1 MGMVRLADLPE
12 WDRKNKL
19 DKLKELTGW
28 DARPWVKPPPL
39 AECRIAIVTTAGV
52 HRKGDRPFGPGATD
66 YRIIPGDTK
75 AADLVMSHQSVN
87 FDRTGF
93 QEDHNVAFPLDRL
106 HELAKQGVVGA
117 VADFHYSFMGATQV
131 RQLETKAKELA
142 QLLKDDGVDA
152 VLLTPI

>member
-1 MGMVRLADLPE
+1 MVRLADLPD
-12 WDRKNKL
+12 WDQKNKL

-28 DARPWVKPPPL
+28 DQRPWVKPPSL
-39 AECRIAIVTTAGV
+39 VKCRIAIVTTAGV

-75 AADLVMSHQSVN
+75 ATDLVMSHQSVN

-93 QEDHNVAFPLDRL
+93 QEDHNIAFPLDRL
-106 HELAKQGVVGA
+106 NELVKQGVVGA
-117 VADFHYSFMGATQV
+117 VADFHYSFMGATQI
-131 RQLETKAKELA
+131 RQLEAKAKELA
-142 QLLKDDGVDA
+142 QLLKDDRVDA

>member
-1 MGMVRLADLPE
+1 MVRLADLPE

-19 DKLKELTGW
+19 DKVTELAGF

-39 AECRIAIVTTAGV
+39 ARCRVAIVTTAGV

-66 YRIIPGDTK
+66 YRIISGDTK

-93 QEDHNVAFPLDRL
+93 QEDHNVAFPIDRL
-106 HELAKQGVVGA
+106 NELVQRGIVGS
-117 VADFHYSFMGATQV
+117 VAALHYSFMGATQI
-131 RQLETKAKELA
+131 RQLEPKARELA
-142 QLLKDDGVDA
+142 QLLKDDHVDA

>member
-1 MGMVRLADLPE
+1 MVRLADLPE

-19 DKLKELTGW
+19 DKLKELTGF

-39 AECRIAIVTTAGV
+39 AKCRIAIVTTAGV
-52 HRKGDRPFGPGATD
+52 HRKGDRPFGSGATD

-75 AADLVMSHQSVN
+75 ASDLVMSHQSVN

-93 QEDHNVAFPLDRL
+93 QEDHNIAFPIDRL
-106 HELAKQGVVGA
+106 NELAQRKAIGA
-117 VADFHYSFMGATQV
+117 VADLHYSFMGATQI
-131 RQLETKAKELA
+131 RELEPKARELA
-142 QLLKDDGVDA
+142 QLLKDDHVDA

>member
-1 MGMVRLADLPE
+1 MVRLADLPD

-39 AECRIAIVTTAGV
+39 AQCRIAIVTTAGV

-66 YRIIPGDTK
+66 YRIIPGDIK

-93 QEDHNVAFPLDRL
+93 QEDHNIAFPLDRL
-106 HELAKQGVVGA
+106 NELAKQGVVGA
-117 VADFHYSFMGATQV
+117 VAEFHYSFMGATQI
-131 RQLETKAKELA
+131 RQLEAKAKELA
-142 QLLKDDGVDA
+142 QLLKDDRVDA

>member
-1 MGMVRLADLPE
+1 MVRLADLPE

-39 AECRIAIVTTAGV
+39 AQCRIAIVTTAGV

-106 HELAKQGVVGA
+106 NELAKQGVVGA
-117 VADFHYSFMGATQV
+117 VADFHYSFMGATQI

-142 QLLKDDGVDA
+142 QLLKDDRVDA

>member
-1 MGMVRLADLPE
+1 MVRLADLPE

-39 AECRIAIVTTAGV
+39 AQCRIAIVTTAGV

-93 QEDHNVAFPLDRL
+93 QEDHNIAFPLDRL
-106 HELAKQGVVGA
+106 NELAKQGVVGA
-117 VADFHYSFMGATQV
+117 VAEFHYSFMGATQI
-131 RQLETKAKELA
+131 RQLEAKAKELA
-142 QLLKDDGVDA
+142 QLLKDDCVDA

>member
-1 MGMVRLADLPE
+1 MVRLADLPE
-12 WDRKNKL
+12 WDRRNKL
-19 DKLKELTGW
+19 DKLKELSGF

-39 AECRIAIVTTAGV
+39 KQCRIAIVTTAGV

-93 QEDHNVAFPLDRL
+93 QEDHNVAFPIDRLNELARARLDRRRSRISIIRSW
-106 HELAKQGVVGA
+106 ARRRSA
-117 VADFHYSFMGATQV
+117 SSSRRRANS
-131 RQLETKAKELA
+131 RNC
-142 QLLKDDGVDA
+142 
-152 VLLTPI
+152 

>member
-1 MGMVRLADLPE
+1 MVRLADLPE

-39 AECRIAIVTTAGV
+39 AQCRIAIVTTAGV

-93 QEDHNVAFPLDRL
+93 QEDHNIAFPLDRL
-106 HELAKQGVVGA
+106 NELAKQGVVGA
-117 VADFHYSFMGATQV
+117 VAEFHYSFMGATQI
-131 RQLETKAKELA
+131 RQLEAKAKELA
-142 QLLKDDGVDA
+142 QLLKDDRVDA

>member
-1 MGMVRLADLPE
+1 MVRLADLPE

-28 DARPWVKPPPL
+28 DQRPWVKPPPL
-39 AECRIAIVTTAGV
+39 AKCRIAIVTTAGV

-75 AADLVMSHQSVN
+75 ATDLVMSHQSVN

-106 HELAKQGVVGA
+106 NELAKQGVIGS
-117 VADFHYSFMGATQV
+117 VADLHYSFMGATQI
-131 RQLETKAKELA
+131 RQLESKAKELA

>member
-1 MGMVRLADLPE
+1 MVRLADLPE

-39 AECRIAIVTTAGV
+39 AQCRIAIVTTAGV

-93 QEDHNVAFPLDRL
+93 QEDHNIAFPLDRL
-106 HELAKQGVVGA
+106 NELAKQGVVGA
-117 VADFHYSFMGATQV
+117 VADFHYSFMGATQI

>member
-1 MGMVRLADLPE
+1 MVRLADLPE

-39 AECRIAIVTTAGV
+39 AQCRIAIVTTAGV

>member
-1 MGMVRLADLPE
+1 MVRLADLPE

-19 DKLKELTGW
+19 DKLKELDGF
-28 DARPWVKPPPL
+28 DARPWVRPPPL
-39 AECRIAIVTTAGV
+39 AKCRIAIVTTAGL
-52 HRKGDRPFGPGATD
+52 HRKDDRPFGPGATD

-75 AADLVMSHQSVN
+75 ASDLVMSHQSVN

-106 HELAKQGVVGA
+106 NELAQSKVIGS
-117 VADFHYSFMGATQV
+117 VAELHYSFMGATQI
-131 RQLETKAKELA
+131 RQLEAKARELA
-142 QLLKDDGVDA
+142 GLVKADHVDA

>member
-1 MGMVRLADLPE
+1 MVRLADLPE

-19 DKLKELTGW
+19 DKLKELTDW
-28 DARPWVKPPPL
+28 NERPWVKPPPL
-39 AECRIAIVTTAGV
+39 SKCRVAIVTTAGV

-75 AADLVMSHQSVN
+75 ANDLVMSHQSVN

-93 QEDHNVAFPLDRL
+93 QEDHNVAFPIDRL
-106 HELAKQGVVGA
+106 NELARTGLIGA
-117 VADFHYSFMGATQV
+117 VADIHYSFMGATQI
-131 RQLETKAKELA
+131 RQLETKARELA
-142 QLLKDDGVDA
+142 QLLKEDRVDA

>member
-1 MGMVRLADLPE
+1 MVRLADLPE

-19 DKLKELTGW
+19 DKLKELTGF

-39 AECRIAIVTTAGV
+39 AKCRIAIVTTAGV
-52 HRKGDRPFGPGATD
+52 HRKGDRPFGSGATD

-93 QEDHNVAFPLDRL
+93 QEDHNIAFPIDRL
-106 HELAKQGVVGA
+106 NELAQRGVVGA
-117 VADFHYSFMGATQV
+117 VADFHYSFMGATQI
-131 RQLETKAKELA
+131 RQLEAKAKELA
-142 QLLKDDGVDA
+142 QLLKDDHVDA

>member
-1 MGMVRLADLPE
+1 MVRLADLPD
-12 WDRKNKL
+12 WDQKNKL

-66 YRIIPGDTK
+66 YRVIPGDTK

-93 QEDHNVAFPLDRL
+93 QEDHNIAFPLDRL
-106 HELAKQGVVGA
+106 NELAKQGVVGA
-117 VADFHYSFMGATQV
+117 VAEFHYSFMGATQI
-131 RQLETKAKELA
+131 RQLEAKAKELA
-142 QLLKDDGVDA
+142 QLLKDDCVDA